1 MPKIMK
7 KSNKQNIKI
16 SCKNSQKTD
25 LNFVKITVYKC
36 LIVWYNKGTIKRKDE
51 HHERFESCLF

>member
-1 MPKIMK
+1 MK